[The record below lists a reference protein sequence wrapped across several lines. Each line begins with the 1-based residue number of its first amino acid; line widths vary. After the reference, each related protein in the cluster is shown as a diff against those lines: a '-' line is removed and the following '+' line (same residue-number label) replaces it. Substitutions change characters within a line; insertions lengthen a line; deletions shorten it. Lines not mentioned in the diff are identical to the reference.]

1 MDNFVEI
8 DDGDFIVEA
17 KKALTRNVGQQIN
30 PKYLIVYCLTAGVTD
45 LVDRFTTNEDVKES
59 THLIIDDRGGIVQLA
74 PFVLKTWHAGASY
87 WQGHHGLNGFA
98 IGIHVASQYGSVTSE
113 QQETLHRVIP
123 ALVQHYNLRDIVEHR
138 RPGGQPVDISDY
150 KQYVEYGNADSVGRF
165 VAIADIIIRGGPDV
179 RFEGM
184 DQLNAG
190 DAVKVLRYSDDKQWV
205 FVLYERKDH
214 QPRLGWTHESFVKR
228 L

>member
-1 MDNFVEI
+1 MLEEAI
-8 DDGDFIVEA
+8 IEEDFIVGVKRE
-17 KKALTRNVGQQIN
+17 LTRHVGPQIT
-30 PKYLIVYCLTAGVTD
+30 PKYLIIYGSLSSSKD
-45 LVDRFTTNEDVKES
+45 LLERFIDNEDVKES
-59 THLIIDDRGGIVQLA
+59 THLIISESGTVTQLA

-87 WQGHHGLNGFA
+87 WQGYHGLNGFS
-98 IGIHVASQYGSVTSE
+98 IGIHLAGMGGNPTGDQVRV
-113 QQETLHRVIP
+113 LHEIIP

-138 RPGGQPVDISDY
+138 RPGGQPVDITDF

-165 VAIADIIIRGGPDV
+165 VAIADIVIRGGPDV

-190 DAVKVLRYSDDKQWV
+190 DAVKVLRYSEDRQWA